1 MRFEFMTYLKNKIY
15 VGITLAV
22 VILLAIGLSVP
33 SIISVIKET
42 GVDFSDEKELR
53 LEDTVYIV
61 DQTGKAP
68 DLTWFSQGIEDNL
81 WQIAEEN
88 EADEIRE
95 KIDRQEAGGLLLI
108 ESPFDYT
115 LTIRRAGMTQ
125 GFLTAQVQTML
136 GQYFRSVRLNEQGL
150 DEQTIREVLQEP
162 ELTVVETV
170 EESGKSMEQAY
181 FYTYLLL
188 FLLYLTVML
197 YGQQVATSI
206 ASEKSNR
213 AMEMLITSA
222 RPMNLMFGKVIGSG
236 LAGLAQISVLLAT
249 AAVFFRLNQN
259 HLESISVINSIFNM
273 TPQIIFFTVL
283 FYLIGYFIYA
293 FLYGALGSLAS
304 RTEDINTSIM
314 PIIMVFMVA
323 FFVSVLG
330 LMSPDAGW
338 LVVASFIPLVSPMT
352 MFVRIS
358 MTDVPVWQIIVSI
371 ILMLATIWA
380 TGWLS
385 AKIYRI
391 GILMYGKPPRLKE
404 LSVMLRNAK

>member
-1 MRFEFMTYLKNKIY
+1 
-15 VGITLAV
+15 
-22 VILLAIGLSVP
+22 
-33 SIISVIKET
+33 
-42 GVDFSDEKELR
+42 
-53 LEDTVYIV
+53 
-61 DQTGKAP
+61 
-68 DLTWFSQGIEDNL
+68 
-81 WQIAEEN
+81 
-88 EADEIRE
+88 
-95 KIDRQEAGGLLLI
+95 
-108 ESPFDYT
+108 
-115 LTIRRAGMTQ
+115 
-125 GFLTAQVQTML
+125 
-136 GQYFRSVRLNEQGL
+136 
-150 DEQTIREVLQEP
+150 
-162 ELTVVETV
+162 
-170 EESGKSMEQAY
+170 
-181 FYTYLLL
+181 
-188 FLLYLTVML
+188 ML

-404 LSVMLRNAK
+404 LSAMLRNAK